1 MGKRV
6 ARGDIANFNFAK
18 EYLDL
23 KILRKDVE
31 HLELSS
37 RSHSSK
43 ADLVDRDAPNEDHC
57 RRNSSQL

>member
-6 ARGDIANFNFAK
+6 ARRDIANFNFAK

-23 KILRKDVE
+23 KILRNDVE

-37 RSHSSK
+37 RSHSRK
-43 ADLVDRDAPNEDHC
+43 AELVGRDAPNQDHC
-57 RRNSSQL
+57 PRNTSQS